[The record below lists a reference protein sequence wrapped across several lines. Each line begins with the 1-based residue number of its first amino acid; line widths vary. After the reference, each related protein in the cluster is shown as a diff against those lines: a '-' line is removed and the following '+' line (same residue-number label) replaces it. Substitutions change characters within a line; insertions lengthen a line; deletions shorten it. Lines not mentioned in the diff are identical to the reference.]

1 MPAFEAENHSS
12 NLCLATIYFLE
23 LSMNTKDIWNAKH
36 EKYKNQSWINNPN
49 IFAKEIIEYFPEE
62 GKILELG
69 AGQGQDTRFLAENG
83 YKVISTDISPEALS
97 LSKEKMTIDIEKN
110 IEIKQMDTS
119 KKFPF
124 NDSEFEIVYAHLA
137 VHYFDMKTTE
147 KIVKEISRVLKPNGI
162 IAILTNS
169 CTDPEYGQGEEIE
182 KDYFFVDGKNKR
194 FFSIESI
201 KSLFSDFKVVL
212 ADNLGETYKD
222 SEKGVH
228 NLIRFIGRKII

>member
-1 MPAFEAENHSS
+1 
-12 NLCLATIYFLE
+12 
-23 LSMNTKDIWNAKH
+23 MNTEDIWNAKH

-49 IFAKEIIEYFPEE
+49 IFAKEAVQYFPKE

-69 AGQGQDTRFLAENG
+69 AGQGQDTRFFAENG
-83 YKVISTDISPEALS
+83 YKVVSTDISPEALS
-97 LSKEKMTIDIEKN
+97 FSKEKITINIKKN

-124 NDSEFEIVYAHLA
+124 DSDEFDIVYAHLA
-137 VHYFDMKTTE
+137 LHYFDMKTTE

-194 FFSIESI
+194 FFNTESI

-212 ADNLGETYKD
+212 ADSLGETYKD

-228 NLIRFIGRKII
+228 NLIRFVGKK